1 MPLGGIDKGEEPAVA
16 ALRELEEETGYRP
29 AHVHLMGEYYSSP
42 GMVSESFFLVRA
54 TGLERVGAGGGVGD
68 ENISVHR
75 VPINGLAAFI
85 ADKRAQGCAMDVK
98 LLMLLG
104 PALWTDDPAGG
115 PDARF

>member
-1 MPLGGIDKGEEPAVA
+1 
-16 ALRELEEETGYRP
+16 
-29 AHVHLMGEYYSSP
+29 
-42 GMVSESFFLVRA
+42 
-54 TGLERVGAGGGVGD
+54 
-68 ENISVHR
+68 VHR

-104 PALWTDDPAGG
+104 PALWADDPAGG